1 MRAAKESLLF
11 IPWKIFFRLGL
22 SPILYKLMELAMMT
36 LYMESC
42 LKAAPK
48 MVSPFHSAW
57 EKLEDASNSPTQ
69 KWVSGEESPL
79 PLEDLIYFIK
89 RQPETSEVC

>member
-11 IPWKIFFRLGL
+11 IPWKMFFRLGL

-48 MVSPFHSAW
+48 MVSPFHSA
-57 EKLEDASNSPTQ
+57 
-69 KWVSGEESPL
+69 
-79 PLEDLIYFIK
+79 
-89 RQPETSEVC
+89 